1 VKQSW
6 LDAAEIFDAWRV
18 VPRILLFAFAVWFG
32 VSTDY
37 LIGWYTHLP
46 VIAQTT
52 QASSFCFGVFSAQSA
67 VAGYVF
73 KVYTSGGRTW
83 DMQPGRVSTL
93 VSTETVTK

>member
-1 VKQSW
+1 MKQSW
-6 LDAAEIFDAWRV
+6 LDGAEIFDAWRV

-32 VSTDY
+32 ISTDY
-37 LIGWYTHLP
+37 LINWYTHLP

-73 KVYTSGGRTW
+73 KVYTSGGRSW
-83 DMQPGRVSTL
+83 DMPASRST
-93 VSTETVTK
+93 VVATETVTK